1 MEGGKWG
8 LVIVASA
15 FLIQVFTF
23 GASTSIGVYNI
34 EFLDYFDNDTV
45 GVSFI
50 AAINWATF
58 LGSGKMPLWLTSFPH
73 LFLALSF
80 LHFLLLGQDLII
92 D

>member
-50 AAINWATF
+50 AALNWATF
-58 LGSGKMPLWLTSFPH
+58 LGSGKMPP
-73 LFLALSF
+73 
-80 LHFLLLGQDLII
+80 G
-92 D
+92 